1 MEFTCLFSSIN
12 AAGKH
17 FIDKKIDIFYSE
29 SEQGQ
34 DTAPRYIST
43 RMVFFFMFL
52 ASVVLFESF
61 RKVTLQYIANNL

>member
-1 MEFTCLFSSIN
+1 M
-12 AAGKH
+12 
-17 FIDKKIDIFYSE
+17 
-29 SEQGQ
+29 QGQ

-61 RKVTLQYIANNL
+61 RKITVQIFNLKQTYI